1 MIYAAL
7 MAGTVAVLLFLL
19 YLVRGSAAEVRSLE
33 ELQARVE
40 LVDVAAFRNLVDPGE
55 EDYLRGHLEPK
66 DFAPIQRARL
76 RAALE
81 YVQRA
86 AKSAAFMA
94 RLGDAVRHCPDAELA
109 RAGQELASRAIE
121 LRLHALGAQALLCL
135 LIVAPGA
142 RLSFAKLA
150 RRYERTMET
159 VGKVSR
165 LQHPAYPERVSWI
178 N

>member
-55 EDYLRGHLEPK
+55 EDYLRLNLEAK
-66 DFAPIQRARL
+66 DFAQIQRARL

-81 YVQRA
+81 YAQRTG
-86 AKSAAFMA
+86 KSAALMA
-94 RLGDAVRHCPDAELA
+94 RLGDAVRHSTDAELA

-121 LRLHALGAQALLCL
+121 LRLHTLGAQALLCL
-135 LIVAPGA
+135 RIVAPGA
-142 RLSFAKLA
+142 RLSLGKLV
-150 RRYERTMET
+150 RRYEGTIET

-165 LQHPAYPERVSWI
+165 LQRPAYPERVSWI